1 MKRDYYE
8 LLGVGKEATLDE
20 IKKAYRKL
28 AMEFHPDQ
36 NPGNKEAEEKFK
48 EAAEAYSIL
57 ADADKRQ
64 RYDQYGFKGAQGAG
78 GQGFQFDPNQF
89 TDFQDIFGSFF
100 GGGIFSDLFGG
111 GGRRRQGGG
120 ERGSDLQYTLRISF
134 KESLFGVEAKEIEI
148 PRQEACGD
156 CRGTGCAPGTSP
168 QTCPDCR
175 GQGQVAVRQAFL
187 QMYVPCPRCEGRGQ
201 VIPSPCPGCRGAGR
215 INRRSKVKFR
225 IPAGVDRGQRLRLQG
240 EGEAG
245 SKGGGPGDLFLLFE
259 IEADSGYERDGF
271 DLHRKQEVP
280 WPLLV
285 LGGDF
290 PVETPYGRDSIRVS
304 KGTPSDKIVK
314 IPNAGVPRLRG
325 SGRGDLY
332 LHLRV
337 AVPTRLSSAEEA
349 LVRQLLHPV
358 NSEGIDG
365 EEAPEEGF
373 LAKVFGSSD
382 KGRKKK
388 KR

>member
-1 MKRDYYE
+1 
-8 LLGVGKEATLDE
+8 
-20 IKKAYRKL
+20 
-28 AMEFHPDQ
+28 MEFHPDQ
-36 NPGNKEAEEKFK
+36 NPGNKEAEERFK

-57 ADADKRQ
+57 ADAEKRQ
-64 RYDQYGFKGAQGAG
+64 RYDQYGFKGTQGSG
-78 GQGFQFDPNQF
+78 GAGFQFDPNQF

-111 GGRRRQGGG
+111 GGRRRQGAG

-156 CRGTGCAPGTSP
+156 CKGSGCAPGTSP

-245 SKGGGPGDLFLLFE
+245 SKGGGAGDLFLLFE
-259 IEADSGYERDGF
+259 IEPDSGYERDGF
-271 DLHRKQEVP
+271 DLHRKLEVP

-285 LGGDF
+285 LGGEF
-290 PVETPYGRDSIRVS
+290 PVETPYGKDSIRLA
-304 KGTPSDKIVK
+304 KGTPSDKIMK

-337 AVPTRLSSAEEA
+337 AVPTRLSSAEED
-349 LVRQLLHPV
+349 LVRQLLHPATR
-358 NSEGIDG
+358 EAIDG

-382 KGRKKK
+382 KGKKKK